1 MAIRTCICSLLLA
14 FCATAVADAGAAADV
29 VQWSSYT
36 VDHSQPSAGGLAY
49 TTQVSL
55 SSDAL
60 QEYGSSFRQLSVEVT
75 PETAHRLRV
84 RIQPVGQQRW
94 EVPESIVPR
103 PGPQPGLSSSQLT
116 YDVLDLAQGQPFALH
131 VIRKADGSAIFDTT
145 GHRFLFKDQYIQLTT
160 ALPADADVYG
170 LGEFTNPAGLMM
182 PRDGRTLA
190 LWARDISS
198 ANEYANL
205 YGVHPFYV
213 QTNKDGSSHGVLLLN
228 SNGMDVAADAT
239 ALTYKVIGGLVDLYF
254 FTGPSP
260 EEVVRQYHQVI
271 GRPALPPYW
280 SLGLHQSKWGYPNL
294 EYVQDVVANHSAAGL
309 PLETIWSDIDYM
321 HNRFR
326 NAEFDPHRYPAHAM
340 SSFVEALHS
349 RGQHWIPI
357 LDAGV
362 AVSNGYSAYEE
373 GNKDSIWIKDY
384 TGKETFVGQV
394 WPGPSVYPDYMS
406 SAAVGPWLQRK
417 IDRFHKQVPWSG
429 LWLDM
434 NEASNFCSGMN
445 CKPDVAVAS
454 NMHWL
459 EMQVPKDGNISELY
473 KMLSTCV
480 MKCEQPAA
488 SNSLAFPPYAIHNY
502 KGPGQPRTAPLS
514 SNVISPTAK
523 HADGSLEYD
532 AHNLYG
538 AAMAKSHYEAAVE
551 VTGKRPFLV
560 SRSTFPGAG
569 RYTAHWTGDNAG
581 NWENLF
587 YSIAGVINS
596 NIWGMPMVG
605 ADICGFIDATQDG
618 DPWQNENRLP
628 EAEYEQL
635 CNRWAQAGAFYT
647 FSRNHMGY
655 PARHHEFYR
664 WPSVAAAA
672 RKAYGLRYQLLT
684 YMYSSLFLAHSKGG
698 TVLRPLF
705 FAAPRDAGARSAE
718 AQWMVGEALLV
729 SPVITPDTSS
739 ISPYFTAGAWYSA
752 WDYSPLVVEGPAG
765 QAVELEVPV
774 GDIAVHYRG
783 GTVVPLQQPA
793 LVTRDVRVSPVT
805 LVVALPSSTAAE
817 DAAAGGVAPYAA
829 EEFCR
834 GFRQQHADR
843 LVSCGMLFMDGE
855 ADAPEVTAEN
865 SVQVLFTAVAA
876 ADARTGSISSSV
888 VSNSGEAAGTLRVS
902 SVHVLGV
909 GSGAAGAAVRV
920 NAEEV
925 LAADVSFDGVSGV
938 LKVSG
943 LQLAVGQAFDL
954 HWSA

>member
-1 MAIRTCICSLLLA
+1 MSKQPRIILLLA
-14 FCATAVADAGAAADV
+14 LCATAVAGTAADA

-36 VDHSQPSAGGLAY
+36 VDHSQSIAGGLAY

-60 QEYGSSFRQLSVEVT
+60 QEYGPSFQQLSVQVT
-75 PETAHRLRV
+75 PETAQRLHVRV
-84 RIQPVGQQRW
+84 APVGQQRW
-94 EVPESIVPR
+94 EVPESLVPR
-103 PGPQPGLSSSQLT
+103 PGAEASLSSEQLS
-116 YDVLDLAQGQPFALH
+116 YDVLDLAEGHPFALH
-131 VIRKADGSAIFDTT
+131 VIRKADGANIFDTR
-145 GHRFLFKDQYIQLTT
+145 GHRFLFKDQYIELTT

-170 LGEFTNPAGLMM
+170 LGEFTNPKGLML
-182 PRDGRTLA
+182 PRDGTKLA
-190 LWARDISS
+190 LWARDISC

-205 YGVHPFYV
+205 YGSHPLYI
-213 QTNKDGSSHGVLLLN
+213 QTNADGSSHGVLLLN
-228 SNGMDVAADAT
+228 SNGMDVSANAT
-239 ALTYKVIGGLVDLYF
+239 ALTFKVIGGLVDLYF
-254 FTGPSP
+254 FTGPTP
-260 EEVVRQYHQVI
+260 EEVVRQYHAVI

-280 SLGLHQSKWGYPNL
+280 SLGLHQSKWGYSNL
-294 EYVQDVVANHSAAGL
+294 EYMQEVVANYSAAGL

-326 NAEFDPHRYPAHAM
+326 NAEFDPHRYPVHAM
-340 SSFVEALHS
+340 SSFVEGLNS
-349 RGQHWIPI
+349 KGQHWVPI

-373 GNKDSIWIKDY
+373 GGKDNIWIRDHS
-384 TGKETFVGQV
+384 GEETFVGQV
-394 WPGPSVYPDYMS
+394 WPGPAVFPDYMS
-406 SAAVGPWLQRK
+406 APGVAPWLQKK
-417 IDRFHKQVPWSG
+417 IQRFHAQVPWSG

-459 EMQVPKDGNISELY
+459 DMQVPKDGNISVLY

-480 MKCEQPAA
+480 MKCEQPEP
-488 SNSLAFPPYAIHNY
+488 SNSLAFPPYQIQNY
-502 KGPGQPRTAPLS
+502 KGPGQPREAPLS
-514 SNVISPTAK
+514 SNAISPTAK

-618 DPWQNENRLP
+618 DPWLNENRLP
-628 EAEYEQL
+628 DAEYEEL

-672 RKAYGLRYQLLT
+672 GKAYSLRYQLLT
-684 YMYSSLFLAHSKGG
+684 YIYSSLFLAHSSGG

-705 FAAPRDAGARSAE
+705 FTSPGDTAARHAQQ
-718 AQWMVGEALLV
+718 QWMVGDGVLV
-729 SPVITPDTSS
+729 SPVVTPGTVS
-739 ISPYFTAGAWYSA
+739 ISPYFTPGAWYSA
-752 WDYSPLVVEGPAG
+752 WDYSRILIEGDVG
-765 QAVELEVPV
+765 QAVQMDVPL

-783 GTVVPLQQPA
+783 GTIVPLQQYA
-793 LVTRDVRVSPVT
+793 AVTRDVRVSPVT
-805 LVVALPSSTAAE
+805 LVVALPSGTAAE
-817 DAAAGGVAPYAA
+817 DAAAGVVPPYSAA
-829 EEFCR
+829 EFCR
-834 GFRQQHADR
+834 SSRRENADR
-843 LVSCGMLFMDGE
+843 LVACGVLFMDGE
-855 ADAPEVTAEN
+855 EDAPVVTSDN
-865 SVQVLFTAVAA
+865 SLQAQFAAVAA
-876 ADARTGSISSSV
+876 SDARSGSVSSRV
-888 VSNSGEAAGTLRVS
+888 IAAGGDAAAKLQIAA
-902 SVHVLGV
+902 VHVLGV
-909 GSGAAGAAVRV
+909 SSSSSNAAQLAVRV
-920 NAEEV
+920 NGVEV
-925 LAADVSFDGVSGV
+925 AANDVEFDGVTGV

-943 LQLAVGQAFDL
+943 LQLAAGQSLEL
-954 HWSA
+954 HWST